1 MRDATAWAFVAVA
14 VAASSAHADPATTR
28 AAAEHFRKAEAADQA
43 KRYAEAIAEY
53 EAAYRLAPHP
63 DVLYN
68 IALDHERL
76 EEWAAAADAYQRY
89 LDDHEA
95 PAADA
100 ATVAAKIRELRV
112 KARNAAPSPP
122 RGNDGGIEGGVIGG
136 APAPDRTM
144 PPVASNP
151 DANPP
156 LAGPPAITPAVVATA
171 ERAYSRY
178 HLAASYG
185 VAFGSEPSE
194 RYQLRVGMR
203 FGGRVDL
210 DALGGTF
217 GLNDY
222 AIGAM
227 ARVAIL
233 RDVSVQPVLIA
244 AATVGIARQDAS
256 SKAGTKIPFGAEAGA
271 GIQLN
276 RHYRLELDAFVRVLA
291 NGWSASETDAFTYV
305 NDAVAFA
312 IDLGA
317 ALDFPVISGAR

>member
-1 MRDATAWAFVAVA
+1 MSSRAAAALAFA
-14 VAASSAHADPATTR
+14 AASAAASVHADPASTR
-28 AAAEHFRKAEAADQA
+28 AAAEHFRKAEAADRA
-43 KRYAEAIAEY
+43 KHYAEAIAEY

-89 LDDHEA
+89 LADQQT
-95 PAADA
+95 PVADA
-100 ATVAAKIRELRV
+100 AAVEAKIRDLRT
-112 KARNAAPSPP
+112 KARVAA
-122 RGNDGGIEGGVIGG
+122 GGDVEGGVEGGVVGGVSPEPDGIG
-136 APAPDRTM
+136 PPPPTTPVSPTT
-144 PPVASNP
+144 PPV
-151 DANPP
+151 
-156 LAGPPAITPAVVATA
+156 ITPAIVASA

-185 VAFGSEPSE
+185 LAFGSEPSE
-194 RYQLRVGMR
+194 RYQLRVGAR

-210 DALGGTF
+210 DVLGGTF

-227 ARVAIL
+227 TRVLLL
-233 RDVSVQPVLIA
+233 RDATVQPVLIA

-276 RHYRLELDAFVRVLA
+276 RHYRLELDAFVRVLT

-317 ALDFPVISGAR
+317 ALDFPVISGGR